1 MPTNLLVALQLSL
14 IGMALVFGAILA
26 LWLLMALL
34 VRLTADPEG
43 PSLPDPVLGSGTG
56 AGQARRPQAAS
67 AGGEAAAAEQD
78 LKPQAAAAAVA
89 FALAGQAAAAP
100 PPVASLP
107 PTATVSA
114 WQAVMRGRQ
123 LKQRG
128 SIR

>member
-1 MPTNLLVALQLSL
+1 MTTNLFVALQLSL
-14 IGMALVFGAILA
+14 VGMALVFGAILA

-34 VRLTADPEG
+34 VRLTADRAPQVAE
-43 PSLPDPVLGSGTG
+43 
-56 AGQARRPQAAS
+56 AGYKAP
-67 AGGEAAAAEQD
+67 AAEQD
-78 LKPQAAAAAVA
+78 LKQQAAAAAVA

-100 PPVASLP
+100 PRVASLP
-107 PTATVSA
+107 ATATVSA

>member
-1 MPTNLLVALQLSL
+1 VSTPLLIAIQISL
-14 IGMALVFGAILA
+14 VGLAVVFASLLG

-34 VRLTADPEG
+34 VRLTPEPVERPSKPAEAD
-43 PSLPDPVLGSGTG
+43 
-56 AGQARRPQAAS
+56 QRAA
-67 AGGEAAAAEQD
+67 
-78 LKPQAAAAAVA
+78 AAAAAVA
-89 FALAGQAAAAP
+89 VALALQADRP
-100 PPVASLP
+100 PLAVP